1 MRSPGFSAPAPRR
14 ATSSCE
20 FDAVTTQPHAVR
32 TGLLGLLAAGGFLLL
47 YPLFFV
53 YHFAVGSGLLPPFA
67 LGLYGPATA
76 LIAAV
81 GGLPL
86 ALVVRR
92 HAGRPLVTTTAFF
105 IFYCT
110 AWVFLFGYIFTD
122 NPYLD
127 QVNIQSFSVIVS
139 WIALFIVGIFFPWQ
153 SMNVRRACLGFFA
166 AIGLI
171 IAANTSWSAMAMTMP
186 GEGTETVASYQGFA
200 RSVFVLSFALL
211 AWSRTRGEQIGIW
224 LISSLFLFV
233 IGARSEFAAYVATT
247 LLGAFIIR
255 RAHPARTLLMVVG
268 VVLVWVL
275 TSGLGASIS
284 ESLGQSRQVG
294 LLDIGADT
302 SWNAR
307 RAMHDFALG
316 QIAEQPIFGI
326 YGGQLYFYNPELGS
340 EAHNALSAWVT
351 FGLLGFC
358 LYVGLTVAALWL
370 SIRFFLA
377 RPQRPDVRFAFY
389 MALSVSILICTA
401 KSVYWAEPA
410 LAWGMVAALV
420 IRSASVMS
428 APGPTQP
435 APGRMRGSA
444 TIAQPIRRMPQ

>member
-1 MRSPGFSAPAPRR
+1 MAG
-14 ATSSCE
+14 
-20 FDAVTTQPHAVR
+20 
-32 TGLLGLLAAGGFLLL
+32 GGFLLL

-53 YHFAVGSGLLPPFA
+53 YHFAVGSGFLPPFA

-86 ALVVRR
+86 ALVIRR
-92 HAGRPLVTTTAFF
+92 HAGRPLVMTTAFL
-105 IFYCT
+105 ICYCT
-110 AWVFLFGYIFTD
+110 TWVLLFGFIFTD

-127 QVNIQSFSVIVS
+127 EVNFQSFSLIVS
-139 WIALFIVGIFFPWQ
+139 WIALFIVGLFFPWQ
-153 SMNVRRACLGFFA
+153 SMDMRRACFGFFA
-166 AIGLI
+166 VIGLM
-171 IAANTSWSAMAMTMP
+171 IALNTNWSALVLTMP
-186 GEGTETVASYQGFA
+186 GQKTGDIASYQGFA

-211 AWSRTRGEQIGIW
+211 AWSRNRSEQIGIW

-233 IGARSEFAAYVATT
+233 IGARSEFAAYVGTT

-255 RAHPARTLLMVVG
+255 KAHPARTLLIVVG
-268 VVLVWVL
+268 VVLVWVMA
-275 TSGLGASIS
+275 SGLGASIA

-307 RAMHDFALG
+307 RAMHEFALG
-316 QIAEQPIFGI
+316 QIADQPIFGI
-326 YGGQLYFYNPELGS
+326 YGGHLFFYNPELGS

-351 FGLLGFC
+351 FGVLGFC
-358 LYVGLTVAALWL
+358 LYVGLTMAALWL

-377 RPQRPDVRFAFY
+377 RPQRPDVRFGFY
-389 MALSVSILICTA
+389 MAMSASILIFTA

-420 IRSASVMS
+420 IRSAQAS
-428 APGPTQP
+428 
-435 APGRMRGSA
+435 RA
-444 TIAQPIRRMPQ
+444 TALPSPRDLRRPKWLGQAQRPVR

>member
-1 MRSPGFSAPAPRR
+1 M
-14 ATSSCE
+14 
-20 FDAVTTQPHAVR
+20 TTQPHAVR
-32 TGLLGLLAAGGFLLL
+32 IGLLGLVAGGGFLLL

-53 YHFAVGSGLLPPFA
+53 YHFGVGSGLLRPFA
-67 LGLYGPATA
+67 LGLYGPATV

-86 ALVVRR
+86 ALVIRR
-92 HAGRPLVTTTAFF
+92 HAGRPFVMATALL
-105 IFYCT
+105 ICYCT
-110 AWVFLFGYIFTD
+110 TWVLIFGFIFTD

-127 QVNIQSFSVIVS
+127 EVNFQSFSLIVS
-139 WIALFIVGIFFPWQ
+139 WFALLIVGLLFPWH
-153 SMNVRRACLGFFA
+153 SMGMRRACFGLFTV
-166 AIGLI
+166 IGLI
-171 IAANTSWSAMAMTMP
+171 IAANTSWSSLVLKMP
-186 GEGTETVASYQGFA
+186 GQNTGDITSYQGFA

-211 AWSRTRGEQIGIW
+211 AWSRNRSEQIGIW

-233 IGARSEFAAYVATT
+233 IGARSEFAAYVGTT

-255 RAHPARTLLMVVG
+255 KAHPARTLLMGVG

-275 TSGLGASIS
+275 ASGLGTSIA

-302 SWNAR
+302 SWKAR
-307 RAMHDFALG
+307 QAMHDFALG
-316 QIAEQPIFGI
+316 QIAEQPIFGT
-326 YGGQLYFYNPELGS
+326 YGGHLYFYNPELGS

-351 FGLLGFC
+351 FGVLGFC
-358 LYVGLTVAALWL
+358 LYVGLTMAALWL

-377 RPQRPDVRFAFY
+377 RPRRPDVRFGFY
-389 MALSVSILICTA
+389 MAMSASILIFTA

-420 IRSASVMS
+420 IRNAQASRAAAFPS
-428 APGPTQP
+428 PRDLRRPKWLGQTQ
-435 APGRMRGSA
+435 RSVR
-444 TIAQPIRRMPQ
+444 